1 MTTETSLPAKPV
13 RESQVEMTE
22 LVLPNDANTFGN
34 ILGGKV
40 MHLIDIAGAIAARRH
55 TRRPV
60 VTVEVDSLSF
70 HSPIKVGNI
79 IVLKASVNRAF
90 RTSLEVG
97 VKVFSEDTVSGE
109 VKHTASAYLTF
120 VALDDQG
127 KPAPIPALLPQT
139 AEEKRRFE
147 EAAERRK
154 ARLERKQ
161 RRSL

>member
-1 MTTETSLPAKPV
+1 MTVSNPPAKPV

-40 MHLIDIAGAIAARRH
+40 MHLMDIAGAIAARRH

-60 VTVEVDSLSF
+60 VTVEVDSLTF
-70 HSPIKVGNI
+70 HYPIKVGNI

-120 VALDDQG
+120 VALDKKG
-127 KPAPIPALLPQT
+127 KPARVPPILPET
-139 AEEKRRFE
+139 AEEKRRYE
-147 EAAERRK
+147 TAAERRK
-154 ARLERKQ
+154 ARLERKH
-161 RRSL
+161 RRSS